1 LTRASLLATMTSGK
15 ADITF
20 TFTDKDSGSPDGV
33 LNYLMTIDNKFEKLK
48 DILTELGSA
57 VIAFSGGVDST
68 FLLQTARDV
77 LGAERVIALTATS
90 PTYPSHEFN
99 ESVKLA
105 KYLGIQQVVVDS
117 NELLI
122 PGFADNPPRRCYHCK
137 KELFGICM
145 LKAKELGYA
154 EVLDGSNLDD
164 LNDYRPGREAA
175 KELKVR
181 SPLLEAKL
189 SKEDIR
195 ALSRRSGLPT
205 AEKQAF
211 ACLASRFPYGTR
223 ITAERLQQ
231 IDLCE
236 TFMRENN
243 FHTFRVRY
251 HDETARIEVALDE
264 LSRIIDDQM
273 REKILTVFK
282 GAGFTYVAL
291 DLQGYRTGSMNEGDA
306 LKEV

>member
-1 LTRASLLATMTSGK
+1 MTSGRTR
-15 ADITF
+15 DNISF
-20 TFTDKDSGSPDGV
+20 TEEDFGSPDGV
-33 LNYLMTIDNKFEKLK
+33 LNYLMTIDSKFEKLK

-57 VIAFSGGVDST
+57 VVAFSGGVDST

-90 PTYPSHEFN
+90 PTYPSYEFN

-105 KYLGIQQVVVDS
+105 KDLGVQQVVVDS

-137 KELFGICM
+137 KELFEICM

-164 LNDYRPGREAA
+164 LDDYRPGREAA

-181 SPLLEAKL
+181 SPLLEAEL
-189 SKEDIR
+189 TKEDIR

-251 HDETARIEVALDE
+251 HNETARIEVALDE
-264 LSRIIDDQM
+264 LPRIVDDQM

-306 LKEV
+306 LKEA

>member
-1 LTRASLLATMTSGK
+1 MTSGR
-15 ADITF
+15 ARHNIS
-20 TFTDKDSGSPDGV
+20 FTDKDSGSPNGV
-33 LNYLMTIDNKFEKLK
+33 LNYLMTIDSKFEKLK

-57 VIAFSGGVDST
+57 VVAFSGGVDST

-105 KYLGIQQVVVDS
+105 KDLGIQQVVVDS

-164 LNDYRPGREAA
+164 LDDYRPGREAA

-231 IDLCE
+231 IDICE